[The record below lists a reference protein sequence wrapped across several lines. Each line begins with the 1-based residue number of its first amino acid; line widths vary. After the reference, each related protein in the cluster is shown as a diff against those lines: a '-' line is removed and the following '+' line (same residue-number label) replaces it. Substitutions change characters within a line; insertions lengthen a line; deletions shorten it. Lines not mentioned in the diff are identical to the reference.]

1 MGSVVGAALR
11 GFGRALKGKSKSNF
25 IKDKSGTIVG
35 VKPGSGNVPK
45 HVSAGKNLK
54 DRARIVKTI
63 ERIDAAEKKV
73 KEGTQELKKLRT
85 TGMTGKPYFKR
96 GRKKYFPKEEGKL
109 AHKIRKKND

>member
-1 MGSVVGAALR
+1 MKPNYSY
-11 GFGRALKGKSKSNF
+11 KPKSNSNW
-25 IKDKSGTIVG
+25 IKDKTGTITG
-35 VKPGSGNVPK
+35 VKPGTGKVPWY
-45 HVSAGKNLK
+45 VGAGKNLK
-54 DRARIVKTI
+54 DRARIVKTNQRVKTI

-85 TGMTGKPYFKR
+85 TGMTGKPYYKR